1 MGFLTLLPVG
11 STSLE
16 GVFYFFPTVG
26 LFIGFLEVLLLKLLP
41 FSPLLSS
48 SLTLCFYVILTG
60 GLHIDGLVD
69 SFDAMAHG
77 RSSEER
83 LRIMKDSHI
92 GTYGSLS
99 LFFILT
105 LKLLLLREAL
115 IRKELPA
122 VLLSPSYGRWSVV
135 FLGSLFPPARK
146 DGLGFLTVEE
156 LSKKRY
162 LLPTTLFIL
171 SFSLFYPKSLFALLS
186 SSIFL
191 YLFGS
196 FWKKRIGGVT
206 GDVFGCSI
214 ELVDTLSLSS
224 MLLWRF

>member
-1 MGFLTLLPVG
+1 
-11 STSLE
+11 
-16 GVFYFFPTVG
+16 
-26 LFIGFLEVLLLKLLP
+26 
-41 FSPLLSS
+41 
-48 SLTLCFYVILTG
+48 
-60 GLHIDGLVD
+60 
-69 SFDAMAHG
+69 MAHG

>member
-1 MGFLTLLPVG
+1 M
-11 STSLE
+11 
-16 GVFYFFPTVG
+16 G
-26 LFIGFLEVLLLKLLP
+26 LFIGLLEALFLKLLP

-48 SLTLCFYVILTG
+48 FLTLCLYVIVTG
-60 GLHIDGLVD
+60 GLHLDGLVD
-69 SFDAMAHG
+69 TFDAMAHG
-77 RSSEER
+77 RSPEER
-83 LRIMKDSHI
+83 LKIMKDSRI

-99 LFFILT
+99 LFLILT

-115 IRKELPA
+115 VRKELPA

-135 FLGSLFPPARK
+135 FLGSFFPPARRE
-146 DGLGFLTVEE
+146 GLGFLTVEE

-162 LLPTTLFIL
+162 LLPTTFFVIFL
-171 SFSLFYPKSLFALLS
+171 SLFYPKSLFALFL

-206 GDVFGCSI
+206 GDIFGCSI
-214 ELVDTLSLSS
+214 ELVDVLSLLS
-224 MLLWRF
+224 MLFWRF